1 MKRFFIQLLITL
13 LPCTPAWTASLDL
26 EIELVPGTLSEQI
39 KEKYAPAVASLTLTG
54 DLADE
59 DFYYIRDYMT
69 SLERLVLKETKA
81 DTIPERA
88 FYGHP
93 ALKEIHLPLDL
104 IYIAEEAFTNCHAR
118 VYVTGNYPNE
128 PFNIGTELTISG
140 DNERLYVDKD
150 GNVYSAD
157 KKILYRGTPGGDCEL
172 EEGLEIIEKYQFSNC
187 GFSYV
192 VLPST
197 LKEIKDHAFENA
209 FWELTTG
216 ASDHYGN
223 SMVVRA
229 KVPPRL
235 GIGVFDFYTGEY
247 DQAHCTLIVP
257 PGCTEAYRNADP
269 RWEEAFES
277 IEEGY
282 YPYNTSS
289 IDAASRQ
296 SFAIY
301 TDNGTLA
308 IENAGAC
315 RLCIYDIAG
324 RRITNCSVGNN
335 ITIGNLSAGMYIYRL
350 QGSNIMESGK
360 FVIGN

>member
-1 MKRFFIQLLITL
+1 M
-13 LPCTPAWTASLDL
+13 
-26 EIELVPGTLSEQI
+26 
-39 KEKYAPAVASLTLTG
+39 
-54 DLADE
+54 
-59 DFYYIRDYMT
+59 
-69 SLERLVLKETKA
+69 
-81 DTIPERA
+81 
-88 FYGHP
+88 
-93 ALKEIHLPLDL
+93 
-104 IYIAEEAFTNCHAR
+104 
-118 VYVTGNYPNE
+118 
-128 PFNIGTELTISG
+128 TISG

-282 YPYNTSS
+282 YPYDTSS
-289 IDAASRQ
+289 IHATPEQ
-296 SFAIY
+296 SLEIH
-301 TDNGTLA
+301 TNNGTLT
-308 IENAGAC
+308 INKSETC

-324 RRITNCSVGNN
+324 QCVADCRAENDITVED
-335 ITIGNLSAGMYIYRL
+335 LPAGMYIYHL
-350 QGSNIMESGK
+350 QGSNIAESGK
-360 FVIGN
+360 LMIRN

>member
-1 MKRFFIQLLITL
+1 MKRKLFTIIISLLS
-13 LPCTPAWTASLDL
+13 CTFAWASLKLD
-26 EIELVPGTLSEQI
+26 IELVPGTLKEEI
-39 KEKYAPAVASLTLTG
+39 KEKYAPAVVDLRLTG

-69 SLERLVLKETKA
+69 SLKRLVLKETKV

-88 FYGHP
+88 FYEHP
-93 ALKEIHLPLDL
+93 ALEEIHLPLDL
-104 IYIAEEAFTNCHAR
+104 IYIAEEAFTNCRAR

-128 PFNIGTELTISG
+128 PFNIGTELAISG

-150 GNVYSAD
+150 GHVYSAD
-157 KKILYRGTPGGDCEL
+157 KKILYRGNPDDHHCEL
-172 EEGLEIIEKYQFSNC
+172 EEGLEIIEKYQFANC
-187 GFSYV
+187 GFAYV

-209 FWELTTG
+209 FWELATG
-216 ASDHYGN
+216 TSNHYGH

-235 GIGVFDFYTGEY
+235 GTGVFNFYTGDY
-247 DQAHCTLIVP
+247 DKPYCTLIVP
-257 PGCTEAYRNADP
+257 PGCTEAYQNADP

-282 YPYNTSS
+282 YPYDTSS
-289 IDAASRQ
+289 IHAASEQ
-296 SFAIY
+296 SLEIH
-301 TDNGTLA
+301 TNNGIMT
-308 IENAGAC
+308 INNTGTC

-324 RRITNCSVGNN
+324 RCIKNCIVENN
-335 ITIGNLSAGMYIYRL
+335 ITIGNLPAGMYIYRL
-350 QGSNIMESGK
+350 QGSDIAESGK
-360 FVIGN
+360 FVIE